1 MQIDLF
7 FDLTGVLEVDDNNQV
22 TGASIGLA
30 YAGGDLPPMP
40 ALPEEIR
47 WK

>member
-1 MQIDLF
+1 
-7 FDLTGVLEVDDNNQV
+7 V

-30 YAGGDLPPMP
+30 DAGGDLPQC
-40 ALPEEIR
+40 LPEEIR

>member
-7 FDLTGVLEVDDNNQV
+7 FDLIGELEVDNNDQV

-30 YAGGDLPPMP
+30 DAGSDLPPMP
-40 ALPEEIR
+40 A
-47 WK
+47 

>member
-1 MQIDLF
+1 VQIDLF
-7 FDLTGVLEVDDNNQV
+7 FDLTGELEVDDNNQV

-30 YAGGDLPPMP
+30 YAGGDLPPN